1 MSTYVLLDAEL
12 EPSILDHID
21 AVIIVSWPEQTFTLL
36 QLDAHHVATQL
47 QEQGLLKVTQDPAT
61 RCRRHIGNE
70 TGGAPGQTEVVCLS
84 T

>member
-21 AVIIVSWPEQTFTLL
+21 AVIIISWPEQTFTLL

-47 QEQGLLKVTQDPAT
+47 QEQGLLEVTQDPAT
-61 RCRRHIGNE
+61 RRRHIGNE
-70 TGGAPGQTEVVCLS
+70 TGGAPGQTGVVCPS